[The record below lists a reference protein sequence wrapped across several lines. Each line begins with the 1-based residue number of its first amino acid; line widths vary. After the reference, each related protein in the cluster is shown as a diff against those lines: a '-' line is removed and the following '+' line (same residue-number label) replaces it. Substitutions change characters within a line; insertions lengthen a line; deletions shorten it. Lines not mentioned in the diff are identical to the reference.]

1 MAENVAD
8 GCNGWNVGDADKT
21 RHQTTEVGHGES
33 LTLRSPGKSCFGPS
47 RSVNSNTQ
55 YPWALE
61 GGSATRGRSVSPVV
75 TTNRRRLSRFERV
88 HDTIV
93 HAVHAESP
101 DNEKQPSLLFV
112 RPLPRSSYP
121 VKSCNTYLVSVSSS
135 SPNMAARLATTLSC
149 LRSRAALVLA
159 RRPSISS
166 LIVLSR
172 AASALALW
180 ICALLAQ
187 MLQIGSRCNVRA
199 QPERACA

>member
-1 MAENVAD
+1 MQWLDVE
-8 GCNGWNVGDADKT
+8 DANKT
-21 RHQTTEVGHGES
+21 RYQTIEVGHGES
-33 LTLRSPGKSCFGPS
+33 LTSRSPDKSCFGPS
-47 RSVNSNTQ
+47 RSVNRNTVSM
-55 YPWALE
+55 
-61 GGSATRGRSVSPVV
+61 GIGRGSATRGRSVSPVV

-121 VKSCNTYLVSVSSS
+121 VKSCNAYLVSVSSS

-159 RRPSISS
+159 RLPSISS

-187 MLQIGSRCNVRA
+187 LLEIVSRCNVRA
-199 QPERACA
+199 QPVRACA

>member
-1 MAENVAD
+1 MQWLDVEEAYKPAS
-8 GCNGWNVGDADKT
+8 
-21 RHQTTEVGHGES
+21 RTEVGHGGS
-33 LTLRSPGKSCFGPS
+33 FTSRSPDIRWSFT
-47 RSVNSNTQ
+47 VSNHKHGIHGNGRGQPHEEDQ
-55 YPWALE
+55 YLLLSPRTEE
-61 GGSATRGRSVSPVV
+61 GLHA
-75 TTNRRRLSRFERV
+75 FERV

-121 VKSCNTYLVSVSSS
+121 VKSCNAYLVSVSSS
-135 SPNMAARLATTLSC
+135 SPNMAARLASTLSC

-159 RRPSISS
+159 RLPSISS

-187 MLQIGSRCNVRA
+187 MLQIVSR
-199 QPERACA
+199 

>member
-1 MAENVAD
+1 M
-8 GCNGWNVGDADKT
+8 GI
-21 RHQTTEVGHGES
+21 
-33 LTLRSPGKSCFGPS
+33 
-47 RSVNSNTQ
+47 
-55 YPWALE
+55 
-61 GGSATRGRSVSPVV
+61 GGGLATRGRSVSPVV
-75 TTNRRRLSRFERV
+75 TTNRRLSRFERV

-101 DNEKQPSLLFV
+101 DNEKQSSLLFV

-121 VKSCNTYLVSVSSS
+121 VKSCNAYLVSVSSS

-159 RRPSISS
+159 RLPSISS

-180 ICALLAQ
+180 ICVLLAQ
-187 MLQIGSRCNVRA
+187 LLLGMLSRCNIRA
-199 QPERACA
+199 QPVRACA

>member
-1 MAENVAD
+1 MVL
-8 GCNGWNVGDADKT
+8 NGQQTET
-21 RHQTTEVGHGES
+21 R
-33 LTLRSPGKSCFGPS
+33 
-47 RSVNSNTQ
+47 
-55 YPWALE
+55 YPWAWK
-61 GGSATRGRSVSPVV
+61 GSATRGRSVSPYPL
-75 TTNRRRLSRFERV
+75 LSPGTEEGLHAFERV

-121 VKSCNTYLVSVSSS
+121 VKSCNAYLVSVSSS

-159 RRPSISS
+159 RLPSISS

-187 MLQIGSRCNVRA
+187 TLKIVSGWNVRA